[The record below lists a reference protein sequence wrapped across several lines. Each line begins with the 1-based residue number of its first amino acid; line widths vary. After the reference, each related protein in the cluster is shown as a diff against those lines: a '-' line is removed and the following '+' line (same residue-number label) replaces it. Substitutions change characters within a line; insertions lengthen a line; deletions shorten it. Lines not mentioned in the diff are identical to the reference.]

1 MNTSFISKSSTL
13 GLPLFRATRYFGP
26 FHMAGFFI
34 AFLLLSLSPAARAA
48 ALTWNT
54 TTGNWNTTAGNTVW
68 NDAGTPV
75 VWTQT
80 DTITPLNSATFAGT
94 DGTVDSYVV
103 TLASQMAAN
112 AITFNNTGYKI
123 TGSTVSLANGALN
136 GAITV
141 AANKTATIN
150 STLRYRDNTAAT
162 ITVNS
167 GSVLNLGGGTTPSFN
182 PQLALTGAGTVNITA
197 GTYNTS
203 VGNRNAATINQTG
216 GTWTMS
222 GAGDNLSHSIGNNAG
237 QNVNY
242 TVSGSATLN
251 VLALNDTSINYSLN
265 VGRQMGAF
273 KSTLTVQ
280 TGGVVDIGVTANR
293 SGKLNIVSND
303 GNGSGLVDVQGGSLT
318 VGTGKAENQ
327 IYLFAAGAN
336 NSKTATLQQSGGTV
350 TSQGIQFGG
359 SAGTYDAGAL
369 AKLDLSGGNL
379 YVGSLGMTKGSGA
392 AALPVSI
399 LLKGGSLGASA
410 DWSSSLDMKLGTTGG
425 GVTLKAADASD
436 IAKNITLSGNLSND
450 TAVAGTL
457 TKTGNGTLSLSGT
470 NSYTGA
476 TTVSAGTLL
485 VSGGGLTLTSSLAV
499 SGGTLQLG
507 ASNILNDVELTLSGG
522 TLSTGA
528 TTGFNETL
536 GTLDLNT
543 SATLTLALGTGT
555 HSLSFADSHSINWSG
570 STLTITGWTG
580 TAGASGTSG
589 KIFFGNSAAGLTTA
603 QLSQINFIGA
613 GYSSG
618 AAILSTGE
626 IVAVPEPA
634 TWALLAF
641 SLTTVMVLRRR
652 RNS

>member
-1 MNTSFISKSSTL
+1 MNTSFISKASTL
-13 GLPLFRATRYFGP
+13 SIPLFPDARYIRPLRPTG
-26 FHMAGFFI
+26 
-34 AFLLLSLSPAARAA
+34 FLLALLVLALAPAAHAA

-68 NDAGTPV
+68 DNAGTPV

-80 DTITPLNSATFAGT
+80 DTTTPLNSAIFGGT

-103 TLASQMAAN
+103 TLASQMAAS
-112 AITFNNTGYKI
+112 ALTFNNTGYKI
-123 TGSTVSLANGALN
+123 TGSTLSLVNGAAN

-141 AANKTATIN
+141 SANKTATIN
-150 STLRYRDNTAAT
+150 STLRYVNNTAAT

-167 GSVLNLGGGTTPSFN
+167 GSVLNLGGGTTASFN
-182 PQLALTGAGTVNITA
+182 PQMAVNGAGTVNITA

-251 VLALNDTSINYSLN
+251 ALALNDTSINYSLN
-265 VGRQMGAF
+265 VARQMGAF

-327 IYLFAAGAN
+327 IYLFAAGADN
-336 NSKTATLQQSGGTV
+336 LKTATLQQSGGTV

-359 SAGTYDAGAL
+359 SSGTYNAGAL

-379 YVGSLGMTKGSGA
+379 YVGSLGITKGSGA
-392 AALPVSI
+392 AALPISI
-399 LLKGGSLGASA
+399 LLKGGTLGASA
-410 DWSSSLDMKLGTTGG
+410 DWSSTLDMKLGTTGG
-425 GVTLKAADASD
+425 GVSIKAADASD
-436 IAKNITLSGNLSND
+436 VAKNITLSGNLSND

-457 TKTGNGTLSLSGT
+457 TKTGLGTLALSGT
-470 NSYTGA
+470 NSYNGT

-485 VSGGGLTLTSSLAV
+485 VSGGGLTATSGLAV

-507 ASNILNDVELTLSGG
+507 AANVLNDVALTLSGG

-543 SATLTLALGTGT
+543 AATLTLALGTGV
-555 HSLSFADSHSINWSG
+555 HSLHLADSSAINWSG

-580 TAGASGTSG
+580 TAGASGTAG
-589 KIFFGNSAAGLTTA
+589 KIFFGNSASGLTSG
-603 QLSQINFIGA
+603 QLSQINFS

-618 AAILSTGE
+618 ATILSTGE
-626 IVAVPEPA
+626 IVAIPEPT

-641 SLTTVMVLRRR
+641 SLTTVVVLRRR
-652 RNS
+652 RNA